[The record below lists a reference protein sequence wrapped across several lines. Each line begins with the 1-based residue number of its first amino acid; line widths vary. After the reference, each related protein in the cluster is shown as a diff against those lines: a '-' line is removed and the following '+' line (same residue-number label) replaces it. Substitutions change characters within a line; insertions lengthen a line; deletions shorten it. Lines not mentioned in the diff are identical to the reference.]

1 MSKVKLKVLGLSC
14 SQTQSGAYA
23 LILSEENGNRRIP
36 IVIGGFE
43 AQAIAIGLERL
54 HPPRPLTHD
63 LFINFAKT
71 FGITITEVNI
81 YHLEEGIFYSE
92 LVCMT
97 NGSYMKID
105 ARTSDAVALAIRC
118 NCPIYTTEQIIEK
131 AGIVFNASEETAKQ
145 PESRKEEAEPQPSA
159 TGTDKYEKLS
169 VKELK
174 KLLSIPSPRDSRG
187 RGQNDG
193 YQMVAGNIRRQC
205 EVVFLGISMKQECAR
220 FFLPADNAA
229 PSPSCF
235 TCA

>member
-131 AGIVFNASEETAKQ
+131 AGIVFNVGDEQTAQAEPAK
-145 PESRKEEAEPQPSA
+145 KEPQPSA

-174 KLLSIPSPRDSRG
+174 KLLSKSISNEDYEEASHIRDEI
-187 RGQNDG
+187 Q
-193 YQMVAGNIRRQC
+193 RR
-205 EVVFLGISMKQECAR
+205 EEGK
-220 FFLPADNAA
+220 
-229 PSPSCF
+229 
-235 TCA
+235 

>member
-63 LFINFAKT
+63 LFVNFAKS
-71 FGITITEVNI
+71 FDITITEVNI

-92 LVCMT
+92 LVCMN
-97 NGSYMKID
+97 NGSYIKID

-131 AGIVFNASEETAKQ
+131 AGIVFNVTEEQ
-145 PESRKEEAEPQPSA
+145 AEPAQKDPQPA
-159 TGTDKYEKLS
+159 ETGADKYEKLDI
-169 VKELK
+169 KELK
-174 KLLSIPSPRDSRG
+174 KLLDKSISNEDYEEASHIRDEI
-187 RGQNDG
+187 Q
-193 YQMVAGNIRRQC
+193 RR
-205 EVVFLGISMKQECAR
+205 EGK
-220 FFLPADNAA
+220 
-229 PSPSCF
+229 
-235 TCA
+235 

>member
-63 LFINFAKT
+63 LFVNFAKS

-97 NGSYMKID
+97 NGSYIKID

-131 AGIVFNASEETAKQ
+131 AGIVFNVGDEPAEPAK
-145 PESRKEEAEPQPSA
+145 KEPQPAESA
-159 TGTDKYEKLS
+159 TDKYDKLS
-169 VKELK
+169 IKELK
-174 KLLSIPSPRDSRG
+174 ALLDKSISNEDYEEASHIRDEI
-187 RGQNDG
+187 Q
-193 YQMVAGNIRRQC
+193 RR
-205 EVVFLGISMKQECAR
+205 EENS
-220 FFLPADNAA
+220 
-229 PSPSCF
+229 
-235 TCA
+235 

>member
-1 MSKVKLKVLGLSC
+1 MSKVRLKVLGLSC

-118 NCPIYTTEQIIEK
+118 NCPIYTTEQIIDK
-131 AGIVFNASEETAKQ
+131 AGIVFNAGEETAAQTEAAKA
-145 PESRKEEAEPQPSA
+145 EAEPQPSP

-174 KLLSIPSPRDSRG
+174 KLLNKSISNEDYEEASHIRDEI
-187 RGQNDG
+187 Q
-193 YQMVAGNIRRQC
+193 RR
-205 EVVFLGISMKQECAR
+205 EGEK
-220 FFLPADNAA
+220 D
-229 PSPSCF
+229 
-235 TCA
+235 

>member
-63 LFINFAKT
+63 LFVNFAKS
-71 FGITITEVNI
+71 FDITITEVNI

-92 LVCMT
+92 LVCMN
-97 NGSYMKID
+97 NGSYIKID

-131 AGIVFNASEETAKQ
+131 AGIVFNVTEEQTEPAQK
-145 PESRKEEAEPQPSA
+145 EPQPA
-159 TGTDKYEKLS
+159 ETGADKYEKLDI
-169 VKELK
+169 KELK
-174 KLLSIPSPRDSRG
+174 KLLDKSISNEDYEEASHIRDEI
-187 RGQNDG
+187 Q
-193 YQMVAGNIRRQC
+193 RR
-205 EVVFLGISMKQECAR
+205 ESEK
-220 FFLPADNAA
+220 
-229 PSPSCF
+229 
-235 TCA
+235 

>member
-1 MSKVKLKVLGLSC
+1 MSKVRLKVLGLSC

-63 LFINFAKT
+63 LFINFAQT
-71 FGITITEVNI
+71 FNISITEVNI

-92 LVCMT
+92 LVCMN

-118 NCPIYTTEQIIEK
+118 NCPIYTTEQIIDK
-131 AGIVFNASEETAKQ
+131 AGIVFNVSEEQVSEQPETAK
-145 PESRKEEAEPQPSA
+145 KEPQPTA

-174 KLLSIPSPRDSRG
+174 KLLSKSISNEDYEEASHIRDEI
-187 RGQNDG
+187 Q
-193 YQMVAGNIRRQC
+193 RR
-205 EVVFLGISMKQECAR
+205 EGGE
-220 FFLPADNAA
+220 
-229 PSPSCF
+229 
-235 TCA
+235 

>member
-63 LFINFAKT
+63 LFINFAKS
-71 FGITITEVNI
+71 FDIAITEVNI

-97 NGSYMKID
+97 NGTYIKID

-118 NCPIYTTEQIIEK
+118 NCPIYTTEQIIDK
-131 AGIVFNASEETAKQ
+131 AGIVFNMSDERTEQAE
-145 PESRKEEAEPQPSA
+145 PEKKEPQPTA

-174 KLLSIPSPRDSRG
+174 KLLSKSISNEDYEEASHIRDEI
-187 RGQNDG
+187 Q
-193 YQMVAGNIRRQC
+193 RR
-205 EVVFLGISMKQECAR
+205 ESEK
-220 FFLPADNAA
+220 
-229 PSPSCF
+229 
-235 TCA
+235 

>member
-1 MSKVKLKVLGLSC
+1 MSKVRLKVLGLSC

-71 FGITITEVNI
+71 FGIAITEVNI

-131 AGIVFNASEETAKQ
+131 AGIVFNVGDEQTAQAEPAK
-145 PESRKEEAEPQPSA
+145 KEPQPSA

-174 KLLSIPSPRDSRG
+174 KLLSKSISNEDYEEASHIRDEI
-187 RGQNDG
+187 Q
-193 YQMVAGNIRRQC
+193 RR
-205 EVVFLGISMKQECAR
+205 EEGK
-220 FFLPADNAA
+220 
-229 PSPSCF
+229 
-235 TCA
+235 

>member
-1 MSKVKLKVLGLSC
+1 MLYIFIFAQQIAEKMSKVRLKVLGLSC

-63 LFINFAKT
+63 LFINFAKS
-71 FGITITEVNI
+71 FGISITEVNI

-97 NGSYMKID
+97 NGSYIKID

-118 NCPIYTTEQIIEK
+118 NCPIYTTEQIIDK
-131 AGIVFNASEETAKQ
+131 AGIVFNVNEERTEQ
-145 PESRKEEAEPQPSA
+145 PEPEKKEPQPTA

-174 KLLSIPSPRDSRG
+174 KLLSKSISNEDYEEASHIRDEI
-187 RGQNDG
+187 Q
-193 YQMVAGNIRRQC
+193 RR
-205 EVVFLGISMKQECAR
+205 EENK
-220 FFLPADNAA
+220 
-229 PSPSCF
+229 
-235 TCA
+235 

>member
-1 MSKVKLKVLGLSC
+1 MLYIFIFAQQIAVKMAKVKLKVLGLSC

-23 LILSEENGNRRIP
+23 LILAEENGNRRIP

-63 LFINFAKT
+63 LFINFAKS
-71 FGITITEVNI
+71 FGIAITEVNI

-97 NGSYMKID
+97 NGSYIKID

-118 NCPIYTTEQIIEK
+118 NCPIYTSEQIIEK
-131 AGIVFNASEETAKQ
+131 AGIVFNVGDERTEQ
-145 PESRKEEAEPQPSA
+145 PEPEKKEEQQPTP

-169 VKELK
+169 LKELK
-174 KLLSIPSPRDSRG
+174 KLLSKSISNEDYEEASHIRDEI
-187 RGQNDG
+187 Q
-193 YQMVAGNIRRQC
+193 RR
-205 EVVFLGISMKQECAR
+205 EGGE
-220 FFLPADNAA
+220 
-229 PSPSCF
+229 
-235 TCA
+235 

>member
-1 MSKVKLKVLGLSC
+1 MLYIFIFAQQIAEKMSKVRLKVLGLSC

-118 NCPIYTTEQIIEK
+118 NCPIYTTEQIIDK
-131 AGIVFNASEETAKQ
+131 AGIVFNAVDETAKQ
-145 PESRKEEAEPQPSA
+145 PEAQKAEAEAEPQPSA

-174 KLLSIPSPRDSRG
+174 KLLSKSISNEDYEEASHIRDEI
-187 RGQNDG
+187 Q
-193 YQMVAGNIRRQC
+193 RR
-205 EVVFLGISMKQECAR
+205 EGK
-220 FFLPADNAA
+220 
-229 PSPSCF
+229 
-235 TCA
+235 

>member
-63 LFINFAKT
+63 LFVNFAKS
-71 FGITITEVNI
+71 FDITITEVNI

-92 LVCMT
+92 LVCMN
-97 NGSYMKID
+97 NGSYIKID

-131 AGIVFNASEETAKQ
+131 AGIVFNVTEEQTEPAQK
-145 PESRKEEAEPQPSA
+145 EPQPA
-159 TGTDKYEKLS
+159 ETGADKYEKLDI
-169 VKELK
+169 KELK
-174 KLLSIPSPRDSRG
+174 KLLDKSISNEDYEEASHIRDEI
-187 RGQNDG
+187 Q
-193 YQMVAGNIRRQC
+193 RR
-205 EVVFLGISMKQECAR
+205 EGK
-220 FFLPADNAA
+220 
-229 PSPSCF
+229 
-235 TCA
+235 

>member
-1 MSKVKLKVLGLSC
+1 MSKVRLKVLGLSC

-63 LFINFAKT
+63 LFVNFAKS
-71 FGITITEVNI
+71 FDITITEVNI

-97 NGSYMKID
+97 NGSYIKID

-131 AGIVFNASEETAKQ
+131 AGIVFNVGDERTEQSETAK
-145 PESRKEEAEPQPSA
+145 KEPQPA
-159 TGTDKYEKLS
+159 TSGTDKYDKLS
-169 VKELK
+169 LKELK
-174 KLLSIPSPRDSRG
+174 TLLDKSISNEDYEEASHIRDEI
-187 RGQNDG
+187 Q
-193 YQMVAGNIRRQC
+193 RR
-205 EVVFLGISMKQECAR
+205 ESGK
-220 FFLPADNAA
+220 
-229 PSPSCF
+229 
-235 TCA
+235 

>member
-131 AGIVFNASEETAKQ
+131 AGIVFNVSEEPAEPAQK
-145 PESRKEEAEPQPSA
+145 EPQPSG
-159 TGTDKYEKLS
+159 TGTDKYDKLS
-169 VKELK
+169 LKELK
-174 KLLSIPSPRDSRG
+174 TLLDKSISNEDYEEASHIRDEI
-187 RGQNDG
+187 Q
-193 YQMVAGNIRRQC
+193 RR
-205 EVVFLGISMKQECAR
+205 EGEK
-220 FFLPADNAA
+220 
-229 PSPSCF
+229 
-235 TCA
+235 

>member
-63 LFINFAKT
+63 LFVNFAKS
-71 FGITITEVNI
+71 FDITITEVNI

-92 LVCMT
+92 LVCMN
-97 NGSYMKID
+97 NGSYIKID

-131 AGIVFNASEETAKQ
+131 AGIVFNVTEEQAEPAQK
-145 PESRKEEAEPQPSA
+145 EPQPA
-159 TGTDKYEKLS
+159 ETGVDKYEKLDI
-169 VKELK
+169 KELK
-174 KLLSIPSPRDSRG
+174 KLLDKSISNEDYEEASHIRDEI
-187 RGQNDG
+187 Q
-193 YQMVAGNIRRQC
+193 RR
-205 EVVFLGISMKQECAR
+205 ESEK
-220 FFLPADNAA
+220 
-229 PSPSCF
+229 
-235 TCA
+235 

>member
-63 LFINFAKT
+63 LFVNFAKS
-71 FGITITEVNI
+71 FDITITEVNI

-92 LVCMT
+92 LVCMN
-97 NGSYMKID
+97 NGSYIKID

-131 AGIVFNASEETAKQ
+131 AGIVFNVTEEQTEPAQK
-145 PESRKEEAEPQPSA
+145 EPQPSE
-159 TGTDKYEKLS
+159 TGADKYEKLDI
-169 VKELK
+169 KELK
-174 KLLSIPSPRDSRG
+174 KLLDKSISNEDYEEASHIRDEI
-187 RGQNDG
+187 Q
-193 YQMVAGNIRRQC
+193 RR
-205 EVVFLGISMKQECAR
+205 EGK
-220 FFLPADNAA
+220 
-229 PSPSCF
+229 
-235 TCA
+235 

>member
-1 MSKVKLKVLGLSC
+1 MSKVRLKVLGLSC

-118 NCPIYTTEQIIEK
+118 NCPIYTTEQIIDK
-131 AGIVFNASEETAKQ
+131 AGIVFNAGEETAAQTAAPKA
-145 PESRKEEAEPQPSA
+145 EAEPQPSP

-174 KLLSIPSPRDSRG
+174 KLLNKKVVVHGTQFKIPNWKNPVIVV
-187 RGQNDG
+187 QKLE
-193 YQMVAGNIRRQC
+193 
-205 EVVFLGISMKQECAR
+205 EVR
-220 FFLPADNAA
+220 
-229 PSPSCF
+229 
-235 TCA
+235 

>member
-63 LFINFAKT
+63 LFVNFAKS
-71 FGITITEVNI
+71 FDITITEVNI

-92 LVCMT
+92 LVCMN

-131 AGIVFNASEETAKQ
+131 AGIVFNVTEEQTEPAQK
-145 PESRKEEAEPQPSA
+145 EPQPA
-159 TGTDKYEKLS
+159 ETGADKYEKLDI
-169 VKELK
+169 KELK
-174 KLLSIPSPRDSRG
+174 KLLDKSISNEDYEEASHIRDEI
-187 RGQNDG
+187 Q
-193 YQMVAGNIRRQC
+193 RR
-205 EVVFLGISMKQECAR
+205 EGK
-220 FFLPADNAA
+220 
-229 PSPSCF
+229 
-235 TCA
+235 

>member
-63 LFINFAKT
+63 LFINFAKS
-71 FGITITEVNI
+71 FGIAITEVNI

-97 NGSYMKID
+97 NGSYIKID

-118 NCPIYTTEQIIEK
+118 DCPIYTTEQIIDK
-131 AGIVFNASEETAKQ
+131 AGIVFNASEERTEQ
-145 PESRKEEAEPQPSA
+145 PEPDKKEPQPA
-159 TGTDKYEKLS
+159 GNDTNKYEKLS

-174 KLLSIPSPRDSRG
+174 KLLSKSISNEDYEEASHIRDEI
-187 RGQNDG
+187 Q
-193 YQMVAGNIRRQC
+193 RR
-205 EVVFLGISMKQECAR
+205 ESGK
-220 FFLPADNAA
+220 
-229 PSPSCF
+229 
-235 TCA
+235 

>member
-1 MSKVKLKVLGLSC
+1 MLYIFIFAQQIAKKMSKVRLKVLGLSC

-118 NCPIYTTEQIIEK
+118 NCPIYTTEQIIDK
-131 AGIVFNASEETAKQ
+131 AGIVFNAVDDAAKQ
-145 PESRKEEAEPQPSA
+145 PESPKAEAEPQPSA

-174 KLLSIPSPRDSRG
+174 KLLNKSISNEDYEEASHIRDEI
-187 RGQNDG
+187 Q
-193 YQMVAGNIRRQC
+193 RR
-205 EVVFLGISMKQECAR
+205 EGK
-220 FFLPADNAA
+220 
-229 PSPSCF
+229 
-235 TCA
+235 

>member
-1 MSKVKLKVLGLSC
+1 MSKVRLKVLGLSC

-63 LFINFAKT
+63 LCVNFAKS
-71 FGITITEVNI
+71 FDITITEVNI

-97 NGSYMKID
+97 NGSYIKID

-131 AGIVFNASEETAKQ
+131 AGIVFNVGDERTEQSETAK
-145 PESRKEEAEPQPSA
+145 KEPQPA
-159 TGTDKYEKLS
+159 TAGTDKYDNFIL
-169 VKELK
+169 KELK
-174 KLLSIPSPRDSRG
+174 TLLDKSISNEDYEEASHIRDEI
-187 RGQNDG
+187 Q
-193 YQMVAGNIRRQC
+193 RR
-205 EVVFLGISMKQECAR
+205 ESGK
-220 FFLPADNAA
+220 
-229 PSPSCF
+229 
-235 TCA
+235 

>member
-1 MSKVKLKVLGLSC
+1 MSKVRLKVLGLSC

-63 LFINFAKT
+63 LFINFAKS
-71 FGITITEVNI
+71 FDISITEVNI

-97 NGSYMKID
+97 NGSYIKID

-118 NCPIYTTEQIIEK
+118 NCPIYTTEQIIDK
-131 AGIVFNASEETAKQ
+131 AGIVFNVSEEHTEQ
-145 PESRKEEAEPQPSA
+145 PEPDKKEPQVSD
-159 TGTDKYEKLS
+159 TDTNKYEKLS

-174 KLLSIPSPRDSRG
+174 KLLSKSISNEDYEEASHIRDEI
-187 RGQNDG
+187 Q
-193 YQMVAGNIRRQC
+193 RR
-205 EVVFLGISMKQECAR
+205 ESGK
-220 FFLPADNAA
+220 
-229 PSPSCF
+229 
-235 TCA
+235 

>member
-131 AGIVFNASEETAKQ
+131 VINAVIV
-145 PESRKEEAEPQPSA
+145 P
-159 TGTDKYEKLS
+159 
-169 VKELK
+169 
-174 KLLSIPSPRDSRG
+174 
-187 RGQNDG
+187 
-193 YQMVAGNIRRQC
+193 
-205 EVVFLGISMKQECAR
+205 
-220 FFLPADNAA
+220 
-229 PSPSCF
+229 
-235 TCA
+235 

>member
-131 AGIVFNASEETAKQ
+131 AGIVFNVSDERTEQAETTK
-145 PESRKEEAEPQPSA
+145 KEPQPA
-159 TGTDKYEKLS
+159 TSGTAKYDKLS
-169 VKELK
+169 LKELK
-174 KLLSIPSPRDSRG
+174 TLLDKSISNEDYEEASHIRDEI
-187 RGQNDG
+187 Q
-193 YQMVAGNIRRQC
+193 RR
-205 EVVFLGISMKQECAR
+205 EENS
-220 FFLPADNAA
+220 
-229 PSPSCF
+229 
-235 TCA
+235 

>member
-1 MSKVKLKVLGLSC
+1 MSKVRLKVLGLSC

-63 LFINFAKT
+63 LFVNFAKS
-71 FGITITEVNI
+71 FDITITEVNI

-97 NGSYMKID
+97 NGSYIKID

-131 AGIVFNASEETAKQ
+131 AGIVFNATEEKTE
-145 PESRKEEAEPQPSA
+145 PVESNKKEPQPTA

-169 VKELK
+169 IKELK
-174 KLLSIPSPRDSRG
+174 KLLSKSISNEDYEEASHIRDEI
-187 RGQNDG
+187 Q
-193 YQMVAGNIRRQC
+193 RR
-205 EVVFLGISMKQECAR
+205 ESEK
-220 FFLPADNAA
+220 
-229 PSPSCF
+229 
-235 TCA
+235 

>member
-131 AGIVFNASEETAKQ
+131 AGIVFNVSEEPAEPAK
-145 PESRKEEAEPQPSA
+145 KEPQPSG
-159 TGTDKYEKLS
+159 TGTDKYNKLS
-169 VKELK
+169 LKELK
-174 KLLSIPSPRDSRG
+174 TLLDKSISNEDYEEASHIRDEI
-187 RGQNDG
+187 Q
-193 YQMVAGNIRRQC
+193 RR
-205 EVVFLGISMKQECAR
+205 EENS
-220 FFLPADNAA
+220 
-229 PSPSCF
+229 
-235 TCA
+235 

>member
-1 MSKVKLKVLGLSC
+1 MSKVRLKVLGLSC

-118 NCPIYTTEQIIEK
+118 NCPIYTTEQIIDK
-131 AGIVFNASEETAKQ
+131 AGIVFNAGEETAAQTEAPKA
-145 PESRKEEAEPQPSA
+145 EAEPLPSP

-174 KLLSIPSPRDSRG
+174 KLLNKSISNEDYEEASHIRDEI
-187 RGQNDG
+187 Q
-193 YQMVAGNIRRQC
+193 RR
-205 EVVFLGISMKQECAR
+205 EGEK
-220 FFLPADNAA
+220 D
-229 PSPSCF
+229 
-235 TCA
+235 

>member
-1 MSKVKLKVLGLSC
+1 MSKVRLKVLGLSC

-63 LFINFAKT
+63 LFINFAKS
-71 FGITITEVNI
+71 FGIAITEVNI

-97 NGSYMKID
+97 NGSYIKID

-118 NCPIYTTEQIIEK
+118 NCPIYTTEQIIDK
-131 AGIVFNASEETAKQ
+131 AGIVFNASEEHTEQ
-145 PESRKEEAEPQPSA
+145 PEPDKKEPQPS
-159 TGTDKYEKLS
+159 GSNTDKYEKLS
-169 VKELK
+169 VKERK
-174 KLLSIPSPRDSRG
+174 KLLSKSISNEDYEEASHIRDEI
-187 RGQNDG
+187 Q
-193 YQMVAGNIRRQC
+193 RR
-205 EVVFLGISMKQECAR
+205 ESGK
-220 FFLPADNAA
+220 
-229 PSPSCF
+229 
-235 TCA
+235 

>member
-1 MSKVKLKVLGLSC
+1 MAKVKLKVLGLSC

-23 LILSEENGNRRIP
+23 LILAEENGNRRIP

-63 LFINFAKT
+63 LFINFAKS
-71 FGITITEVNI
+71 FGIAITEVNI

-97 NGSYMKID
+97 NGSYIKID

-118 NCPIYTTEQIIEK
+118 NCPIYTSEQIIEK
-131 AGIVFNASEETAKQ
+131 AGIVFNVGDERDERAEQ
-145 PESRKEEAEPQPSA
+145 PEPEKKEEQQPTP

-169 VKELK
+169 LKELK
-174 KLLSIPSPRDSRG
+174 KLLSKSISNEDYEEASHIRDEI
-187 RGQNDG
+187 Q
-193 YQMVAGNIRRQC
+193 RR
-205 EVVFLGISMKQECAR
+205 EGGE
-220 FFLPADNAA
+220 
-229 PSPSCF
+229 
-235 TCA
+235 